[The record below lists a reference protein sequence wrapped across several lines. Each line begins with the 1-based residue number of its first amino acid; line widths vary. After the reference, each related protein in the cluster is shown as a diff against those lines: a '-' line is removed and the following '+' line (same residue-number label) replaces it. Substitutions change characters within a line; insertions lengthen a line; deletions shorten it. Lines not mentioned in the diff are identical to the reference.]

1 MRCRSDIDLLL
12 RSWMPD
18 LSGLGAPPNTQWKE
32 LLPLYVSIQVP
43 IFGSLGLVGGDGT
56 YFAGDWNPCFGV
68 VVVIQ

>member
-1 MRCRSDIDLLL
+1 
-12 RSWMPD
+12 MPD

-56 YFAGDWNPCFGV
+56 YFAGD
-68 VVVIQ
+68 